1 MIDFEDKLMQL
12 GKAGKQ
18 DTDPDIFLAA
28 FHGFRREREKVQSR
42 MRSGMGAAMFIFLLG
57 IMTTMQLSN
66 QSQDI
71 MYMTQYSIES
81 SLFDMEIW
89 DLETDDSSQQQ
100 LTYVDD
106 ITLFL
111 LEEDDFWETMDLI
124 NDIYTNNETNKEETL

>member
-1 MIDFEDKLMQL
+1 
-12 GKAGKQ
+12 
-18 DTDPDIFLAA
+18 
-28 FHGFRREREKVQSR
+28 
-42 MRSGMGAAMFIFLLG
+42 
-57 IMTTMQLSN
+57 MQLSN

-71 MYMTQYSIES
+71 MYMTQYSTES
-81 SLFDMEIW
+81 SLFDTELW
-89 DLETDDSSQQQ
+89 DLEMDFSSEQQ

>member
-1 MIDFEDKLMQL
+1 
-12 GKAGKQ
+12 
-18 DTDPDIFLAA
+18 
-28 FHGFRREREKVQSR
+28 
-42 MRSGMGAAMFIFLLG
+42 MFIFLLG

-71 MYMTQYSIES
+71 MYMTQYSTES
-81 SLFDMEIW
+81 SLFDTELW
-89 DLETDDSSQQQ
+89 DLETDVSSEQQ

>member
-12 GKAGKQ
+12 GKVDKQ
-18 DTDPDIFLAA
+18 DIDPDIFLAA
-28 FHGFRREREKVQSR
+28 FHGLRREREKAQAR

-81 SLFDMEIW
+81 SLFDTELW
-89 DLETDDSSQQQ
+89 DLETDVSSEQK

>member
-1 MIDFEDKLMQL
+1 
-12 GKAGKQ
+12 
-18 DTDPDIFLAA
+18 
-28 FHGFRREREKVQSR
+28 
-42 MRSGMGAAMFIFLLG
+42 MFIFLLG

-71 MYMTQYSIES
+71 MYMTQYSTES
-81 SLFDMEIW
+81 SLFDTELW
-89 DLETDDSSQQQ
+89 DLETDVSSEQQ

-124 NDIYTNNETNKEETL
+124 NDIYTSNETNKEETL

>member
-12 GKAGKQ
+12 GKVGKQ
-18 DTDPDIFLAA
+18 DIDPDIFLEK
-28 FHGFRREREKVQSR
+28 FNGLRWKREKALSR

-57 IMTTMQLSN
+57 IMMNMQLSN

-71 MYMTQYSIES
+71 MYMTQYSTES
-81 SLFDMEIW
+81 SLFDTELW
-89 DLETDDSSQQQ
+89 DLETDVSSEQQI
-100 LTYVDD
+100 TYVDD

-124 NDIYTNNETNKEETL
+124 NDIYTNNETNKEKKL

>member
-12 GKAGKQ
+12 GKVGKQ

-28 FHGFRREREKVQSR
+28 FHGLRREREKAQSR

-71 MYMTQYSIES
+71 MYMTQYSTES
-81 SLFDMEIW
+81 SLFDTELW
-89 DLETDDSSQQQ
+89 DLETDVSSEQQ

-124 NDIYTNNETNKEETL
+124 NDIYTYNETNKEETL

>member
-1 MIDFEDKLMQL
+1 
-12 GKAGKQ
+12 
-18 DTDPDIFLAA
+18 
-28 FHGFRREREKVQSR
+28 
-42 MRSGMGAAMFIFLLG
+42 
-57 IMTTMQLSN
+57 MQLSN

-71 MYMTQYSIES
+71 MYMTQYSTES
-81 SLFDMEIW
+81 SLFDTELW
-89 DLETDDSSQQQ
+89 DLETNVSSEQQ

>member
-1 MIDFEDKLMQL
+1 
-12 GKAGKQ
+12 
-18 DTDPDIFLAA
+18 
-28 FHGFRREREKVQSR
+28 

-71 MYMTQYSIES
+71 MYMTQYSTES
-81 SLFDMEIW
+81 SLFDTELW
-89 DLETDDSSQQQ
+89 DLETDFSSEQE

>member
-1 MIDFEDKLMQL
+1 MIDFEDKLMLL
-12 GKAGKQ
+12 GKVDKQ
-18 DTDPDIFLAA
+18 DTDPDIFLEA
-28 FHGFRREREKVQSR
+28 FHGLRREREKALSR

-71 MYMTQYSIES
+71 MYMTQYSTES
-81 SLFDMEIW
+81 SLFDTELW
-89 DLETDDSSQQQ
+89 DLETNVSSEQQ

-111 LEEDDFWETMDLI
+111 LDEDDFWETMDLI
-124 NDIYTNNETNKEETL
+124 NDIYTNNETNKEKKL

>member
-1 MIDFEDKLMQL
+1 
-12 GKAGKQ
+12 
-18 DTDPDIFLAA
+18 
-28 FHGFRREREKVQSR
+28 
-42 MRSGMGAAMFIFLLG
+42 
-57 IMTTMQLSN
+57 MQLSN

-71 MYMTQYSIES
+71 MYMTQYSTES
-81 SLFDMEIW
+81 SLFDTEIW
-89 DLETDDSSQQQ
+89 DLETDVSSEQQ

>member
-12 GKAGKQ
+12 GKVGKQ
-18 DTDPDIFLAA
+18 DTDPDNFLAA
-28 FHGFRREREKVQSR
+28 FHGLRREREKAQFR
-42 MRSGMGAAMFIFLLG
+42 IRSGMGAAMFIFLLG

-66 QSQDI
+66 QSEDI
-71 MYMTQYSIES
+71 MYMTQYSTES
-81 SLFDMEIW
+81 SLFDTELW
-89 DLETDDSSQQQ
+89 DLETDVSSEQK

-111 LEEDDFWETMDLI
+111 LEEDDLWETMDLI

>member
-28 FHGFRREREKVQSR
+28 FHSLRRERENAQSR

-71 MYMTQYSIES
+71 MYMTQYSTES
-81 SLFDMEIW
+81 SLFDTELW
-89 DLETDDSSQQQ
+89 DLETDVSSEQQ

-124 NDIYTNNETNKEETL
+124 NDIYTNNE